1 MNDDDVLDRLARER
15 HRLTYIELMEEDR
28 MNRFIAA
35 PGEHDEPDV
44 IPGHEPNL
52 KATRRMAWAII
63 GFWLAVAGWL
73 VWLFN

>member
-1 MNDDDVLDRLARER
+1 VVS
-15 HRLTYIELMEEDR
+15 
-28 MNRFIAA
+28 RFIAK

-44 IPGHEPNL
+44 IPGYEPSP
-52 KATRRMAWAII
+52 KAVRRMAWAII